1 MLPPEAA
8 RARLPPPPRP
18 DLTGKQFRR
27 AAAAVT
33 HRPVRI
39 PAIGPSWWR
48 PAREDGAA
56 EEAAETQVGARR
68 PPSPP
73 GAAAARASSLCS
85 APCGRRSSGGGAPAS
100 PPALCP
106 SHAASL
112 PSNPL
117 SAVETFFFLN
127 RVFILQGPAAHC
139 GLVSA
144 AIQERHP
151 ELEIREG
158 LHPLP
163 GPGLCASLGP
173 SALPSCWVFSATLE
187 S

>member
-1 MLPPEAA
+1 M
-8 RARLPPPPRP
+8 
-18 DLTGKQFRR
+18 QFRR

-56 EEAAETQVGARR
+56 EEAAET
-68 PPSPP
+68 
-73 GAAAARASSLCS
+73 
-85 APCGRRSSGGGAPAS
+85 
-100 PPALCP
+100 
-106 SHAASL
+106 
-112 PSNPL
+112 
-117 SAVETFFFLN
+117 
-127 RVFILQGPAAHC
+127 QGPAAHC